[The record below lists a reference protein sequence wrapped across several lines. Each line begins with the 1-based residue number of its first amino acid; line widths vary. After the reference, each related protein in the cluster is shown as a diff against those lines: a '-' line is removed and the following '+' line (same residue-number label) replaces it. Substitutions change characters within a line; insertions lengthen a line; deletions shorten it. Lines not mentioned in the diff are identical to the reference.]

1 MTMTFLDKYKVE
13 TLTLPPKAL
22 RDKLSAEESVRAKV
36 KEAIAAQRDFLRLR
50 KEGRN
55 VELRKYGKVI
65 KPRFFW
71 IEVDGVMYFTPRF
84 GNEFIFGG
92 NSGVMLAD
100 EQSLVSALGDFEA
113 AVDRGEF
120 DDRLK
125 EIAGSRKGRGLG
137 KAGRKPGTKSIKTQ

>member
-1 MTMTFLDKYKVE
+1 MTFLDKYKIE
-13 TLTLPPKAL
+13 ALTIPPKAM
-22 RDKLSAEESVRAKV
+22 RDKLSAEASVRQKI

-50 KEGRN
+50 KEGRS

-71 IEVDGVMYFTPRF
+71 IEVDGIMYFTPRF

-92 NSGVMLAD
+92 NSGVMLPD
-100 EQSLVSALGDFEA
+100 EAALVSALNDFEA

-125 EIAGSRKGRGLG
+125 EIAGARKGRGLG
-137 KAGRKPGTKSIKTQ
+137 KAGRKPGVKSIKTQ

>member
-1 MTMTFLDKYKVE
+1 MSFLDKYKVE
-13 TLTLPPKAL
+13 ALTIPPKGL
-22 RDKLSAEESVRAKV
+22 RDKLNAEDTIRAKI

-50 KEGRN
+50 KEGRS

-65 KPRFFW
+65 NPRFFW

-84 GNEFIFGG
+84 GNDFIFGG
-92 NSGVMLAD
+92 NSVVMLED
-100 EQSLVSALGDFEA
+100 EKALHAALNDFEA

-120 DDRLK
+120 DERLK

-137 KAGRKPGTKSIKTQ
+137 KAGRKPGSKSIKTQ

>member
-1 MTMTFLDKYKVE
+1 MSFLDKYKVE
-13 TLTLPPKAL
+13 ALTIPPKGL
-22 RDKLSAEESVRAKV
+22 RDKLNAEDTIRAKI

-50 KEGRN
+50 KEGRS

-84 GNEFIFGG
+84 GNDFIFGG
-92 NSGVMLAD
+92 NSGVMLED
-100 EQSLVSALGDFEA
+100 EKALHAALNDFEA

-120 DDRLK
+120 DERLK

-137 KAGRKPGTKSIKTQ
+137 KAGRKPGSKSIKTQ